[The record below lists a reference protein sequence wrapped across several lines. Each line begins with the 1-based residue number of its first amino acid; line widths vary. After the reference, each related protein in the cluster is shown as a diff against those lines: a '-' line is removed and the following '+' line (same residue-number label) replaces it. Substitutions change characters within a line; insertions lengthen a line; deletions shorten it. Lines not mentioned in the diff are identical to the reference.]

1 MKRVWIVGLVALAGC
16 GPREVTKFN
25 ATQPPPP
32 NLAGDWRVHE
42 MKDINATIAAPTEWR
57 LPSEGSGVID
67 MSQFGGEGQ
76 AKFTDEQMKNDLKLP
91 DDLIKQTHEDEKLP
105 EGTSLL
111 LNKRIVG
118 ETAYITQIELKHKT
132 VPGGTTL
139 KAQADEVGNI
149 YMGESGAEKIELPV
163 GPAMVIKKQTKS
175 MGGEVGH
182 HIHYILVNNEDVY
195 VITLQ
200 TEQDA
205 SMITDI
211 AQQVAES
218 FRLKK

>member
-1 MKRVWIVGLVALAGC
+1 MKRVWFIGLLALAGC
-16 GPREVTKFN
+16 GPHEVSKFN
-25 ATQPPPP
+25 ATPPPAP
-32 NLAGDWRVHE
+32 TLAADWRTIE
-42 MKDINATIAAPTEWR
+42 MPDISATIAAPTEWR
-57 LPSEGSGVID
+57 KPSEGMVLD
-67 MSQFGGEGQ
+67 MSQYGGEGQ
-76 AKFTDEQMKNDLKLP
+76 TTITDQQMKQDLKLP
-91 DDLIKQTHEDEKLP
+91 DEMIKQKQEDEKLP

-139 KAQADEVGNI
+139 KAQADEIGNI
-149 YMGESGAEKIELPV
+149 YMGESGAVKIDLPV
-163 GPAMVIKKQTKS
+163 GPAMKIVKQTKS
-175 MGGEVGH
+175 IGGEVGH

-195 VITLQ
+195 VLTFQ

-205 SMITDI
+205 SVITNID
-211 AQQVAES
+211 QQVAES